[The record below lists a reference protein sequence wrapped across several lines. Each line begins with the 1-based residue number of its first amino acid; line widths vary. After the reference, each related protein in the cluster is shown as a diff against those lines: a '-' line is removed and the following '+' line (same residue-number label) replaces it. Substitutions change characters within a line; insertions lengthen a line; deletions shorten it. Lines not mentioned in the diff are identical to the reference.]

1 MKLRIQCWHKS
12 EPPSERELRE
22 KFADEGL
29 SPYAWSNAP
38 GDNYSEHYH
47 RYDKVLYIAHGS
59 ITWIF
64 PSLKQEFE
72 THAGDRIDLPR
83 GLMHAVRVGS
93 HGVICL
99 EAHID

>member
-1 MKLRIQCWHKS
+1 MKLKIQRWHKS

-22 KFADEGL
+22 NLADEGL
-29 SPYAWSNAP
+29 SPYTWSNAP
-38 GDNYSEHYH
+38 GEIYGKHYH
-47 RYDKVLYIAHGS
+47 NYDKVLYVARGS

-64 PSLKQEFE
+64 PALKQEFA
-72 THAGDRIDLPR
+72 TRAGDRIDLPR
-83 GLMHAVRVGS
+83 GFVYAARVGP